1 MELSLVT
8 YRISKVNHKLDG
20 YIGAQS
26 LRNDNGKVTALT
38 VWRWEEEIAD
48 NLKGSGIKVE
58 DVRVISFQKLD
69 DVIVKEHF
77 KD

>member
-8 YRISKVNHKLDG
+8 YRISKIKHQLDG
-20 YIGAQS
+20 YIGAQP

-48 NLKGSGIKVE
+48 NLKESDIRVE

-69 DVIVKEHF
+69 DVIVNEHS
-77 KD
+77 KN

>member
-8 YRISKVNHKLDG
+8 YRISKIQHKLDG
-20 YIGAQS
+20 YIGAQP

-48 NLKGSGIKVE
+48 NLKESGIKVE

-69 DVIVKEHF
+69 DVVVDKHIKE
-77 KD
+77 